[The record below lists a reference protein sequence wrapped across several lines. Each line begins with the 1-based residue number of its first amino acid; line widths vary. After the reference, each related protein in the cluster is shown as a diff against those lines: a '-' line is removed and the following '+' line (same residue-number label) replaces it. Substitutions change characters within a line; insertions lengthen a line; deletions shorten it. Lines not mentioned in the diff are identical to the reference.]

1 MIINGPKFKK
11 ATLFI
16 EAYEIDKFD
25 FLCLSPYDWLSQLK
39 ELVFSVKHI
48 IQCIQ
53 EFSELFYNYRA
64 IILLYL
70 TKSAIYKHKTKI

>member
-1 MIINGPKFKK
+1 MF
-11 ATLFI
+11 
-16 EAYEIDKFD
+16 
-25 FLCLSPYDWLSQLK
+25 WLSQLK

-53 EFSELFYNYRA
+53 EFPELFYNYRA

-70 TKSAIYKHKTKI
+70 TKSAIYNTQNQNIE